1 MDIAIP
7 AGDRHKERKERKKF
21 HSVIPVPL
29 LFGLH

>member
-7 AGDRHKERKERKKF
+7 AIDRHKERKERKKYLP
-21 HSVIPVPL
+21 VILVPP